1 MKSATFL
8 AAFCVVLASTLAAL
22 PELRTS
28 RTAKAAKATKTN
40 ILDAFLT
47 DENLQKLAEEHTK
60 RLKPNLRHDDPV
72 VSFKK
77 SLLSRFHDILI
88 SFKL

>member
-1 MKSATFL
+1 MRSATFL

-28 RTAKAAKATKTN
+28 RTAKAATATKTN

-60 RLKPNLRHDDPV
+60 RLKPNLRHDAPV
-72 VSFKK
+72 VGLKNRCSHAFMT
-77 SLLSRFHDILI
+77 SL
-88 SFKL
+88 